1 MFISIH
7 IPKTAG
13 TTVAYILDYGTNRR
27 IFYDYEED
35 YNEAPPTEYLQRHR
49 EFITDKFDV
58 IHGHFLYKKY
68 AETFPHEHYLATLR
82 HPVSRVVSQ
91 YNHILDEPPGVGA
104 WPNAE
109 ILSGNMDVVEFAG
122 IYNIG
127 NAQTVFLEGQNMADY
142 AHFFLTERLEQSI
155 ALFQK
160 KFMFARRDAYAGQG
174 LPTINTRSTHQ
185 RYYKPSKTEEQ
196 EIFKLTSD
204 DNELYAKAMQRH
216 ETEAKKYF

>member
-35 YNEAPPTEYLQRHR
+35 YDKPPPTEYLNRHR
-49 EFITDKFDV
+49 EFINDKFDV

-68 AETFPHEHYLATLR
+68 ASAFPDEKYIATLR
-82 HPVSRVVSQ
+82 HPVSRVISQ
-91 YNHILDEPPGVGA
+91 YNHILDEPPGTGA
-104 WPNAE
+104 WPTAE
-109 ILSGNMDVVEFAG
+109 ILSGDMDIVEFAG

-127 NAQTVFLEGQNMADY
+127 NAQSVFLDGRRFEDY
-142 AHFFLTERLEQSI
+142 AHIFITERLEQSI

-160 KFMFARRDAYAGQG
+160 KFLFARQDVYAGQG
-174 LPTINTRSTHQ
+174 LPKINIRSTRQ
-185 RYYKPSKTEEQ
+185 RYYKPSKAEEQ
-196 EIFKLTSD
+196 EIFKRTRD
-204 DNELYAKAMQRH
+204 DNELYAKAIERH
-216 ETEAKKYF
+216 KAEVKKYF